1 MSDTVAMKH
10 NKEKHFPGTLQMH
23 RVGGLKVRLNLPY
36 FHCYDPARLRFC
48 WVSSIGTYLCPRTR
62 SGLCGAKKVK
72 FYIWGGG

>member
-1 MSDTVAMKH
+1 MKH
-10 NKEKHFPGTLQMH
+10 NKEKHFPGTLQMD

-62 SGLCGAKKVK
+62 SGLVSVNASLFVSSSGSEILIRV
-72 FYIWGGG
+72 